1 MNTANVTGLVQV
13 GGTRFHHSSISP
25 GSSKEPVEGLLKC
38 IAGHSIESYLID
50 TEFPRRQKKRSLG
63 EKYNSFLFGF
73 QTLSWAHSILP
84 AADHKFLEHYNLF

>member
-38 IAGHSIESYLID
+38 IGGHSIQSYLID
-50 TEFPRRQKKRSLG
+50 RVPQETKKKIIRG
-63 EKYNSFLFGF
+63 KIQFLFIWFPDTQLG
-73 QTLSWAHSILP
+73 S
-84 AADHKFLEHYNLF
+84 